1 MQTTRPH
8 LSAPVTQ
15 RPADQIGMLVTDLD
29 ASMQMWMNMGV
40 GPWTVF
46 RNVRMQGSYCGQP
59 TQVHMDA
66 AMSYQGN
73 VQLELI
79 QWRAGTLC
87 PYVDINGEP
96 LRGLHHMAWLVDDLQ
111 AAVAQAEA
119 TGGRCVFEA
128 SNPSTKVAYVEMAP
142 AGAGDAVMLEFIESA
157 VTRALIAQGI
167 EATQRWDGSRH
178 VHTIDLDA
186 SAPSTPATAPPAVTA

>member
-1 MQTTRPH
+1 MQKTDP
-8 LSAPVTQ
+8 SQAPLVLQ

-29 ASMQMWMNMGV
+29 ASIQMWMDMGV

-46 RNVRMQGSYCGQP
+46 RNVRMQGHYGGQP

-66 AMSYQGN
+66 AMSYQGQ

-96 LRGLHHMAWLVDDLQ
+96 LRGLHHMGWLVDDVQ
-111 AAVAQAEA
+111 AAVAQVQAA
-119 TGGRCVFEA
+119 GGRCVFEA
-128 SNPSTKVAYVEMAP
+128 SNDSTKVAYVETAQ
-142 AGAGDAVMLEFIESA
+142 AASGDPMLLEFIESA
-157 VTRALIAQGI
+157 RTRELIAHGI
-167 EATQRWDGSRH
+167 EATRCWDGSRH
-178 VHTIDLDA
+178 IHTIDLDA
-186 SAPSTPATAPPAVTA
+186 EAAQATASELEKV